1 MTRPAL
7 PQLGRRGEGWF
18 LIQVALLAAVA
29 IAGGLGPAWSGA
41 ALTAGA
47 GVGLL
52 LAGLGGVLALR
63 GILDLRENLTP
74 FPMPVDGARLVDT
87 GAYRLVRHPMYGGL
101 ILGAFGWGLFT
112 ASVPA
117 LAAAVALTAVLRLK
131 SAREELWLADR
142 FEGYDAYRSRTRR
155 FLPWVY

>member
-1 MTRPAL
+1 MTRPTL

-41 ALTAGA
+41 ALTAGV

-52 LAGLGGVLALR
+52 LAGLGGVLAVR

-74 FPMPVDGARLVDT
+74 FPMPLDGARLVDT

-101 ILGAFGWGLFT
+101 ILGAFGWGLFN

-117 LAAAVALTAVLRLK
+117 LAGAFALAVVLRLK

-155 FLPWVY
+155 FLPWLY

>member
-18 LIQVALLAAVA
+18 LIQAALVGAVA

-41 ALTAGA
+41 ARAAGL

-52 LAGLGGVLALR
+52 FAGLGGVLALR

-74 FPMPVDGARLVDT
+74 FPMPLDGARLVVT

-117 LAAAVALTAVLRLK
+117 LAGAVALTVVLRLK
-131 SAREELWLADR
+131 SAREEHWLAGR

-155 FLPWVY
+155 FVPWLY

>member
-1 MTRPAL
+1 MTRPTL

-41 ALTAGA
+41 ALTAGV

-52 LAGLGGVLALR
+52 LAGLGGVLAVR

-74 FPMPVDGARLVDT
+74 FPMPLDGARLVDT

-101 ILGAFGWGLFT
+101 ILGAFGWALFT

-117 LAAAVALTAVLRLK
+117 IAGAVALAVVLRLK

-155 FLPWVY
+155 FLPWLY

>member
-1 MTRPAL
+1 MTRPTV

-18 LIQVALLAAVA
+18 LIQVALVGTVA

-41 ALTAGA
+41 ARAAGL

-63 GILDLRENLTP
+63 GILDLRESLTP
-74 FPMPVDGARLVDT
+74 FPMPVEGARLVDS

-101 ILGAFGWGLFT
+101 ILGAFGWGLIT
-112 ASVPA
+112 ASMPA
-117 LAAAVALTAVLRLK
+117 LAGAVALTVVLRLK